1 MSVHTQDHVCSVGG
15 IVLLGCSIYGSL
27 QSPLKITFDLATM
40 SILSC
45 QQKTSNSIY
54 MLTHHQ
60 QVVAF
65 MNIIDQRILKRE
77 IKHFRLTVKEDER

>member
-1 MSVHTQDHVCSVGG
+1 MSALLAELFCWAAASVEAY
-15 IVLLGCSIYGSL
+15 I
-27 QSPLKITFDLATM
+27 PLKITFDLATM

-45 QQKTSNSIY
+45 QQKTSKSVY